1 MYGINILLAMNPG
14 TSIESVVVF
23 PISWARETVLANVA
37 GEVCSPGM
45 ISTNFI
51 TGTGFIKC
59 IPITCSGL
67 VVEEAIFVMEM
78 DDVLVANPDI
88 VTIMKIM
95 SKPRLQE
102 TERWRYYLKWQIF
115 SQSCPAN
122 QTAPF

>member
-1 MYGINILLAMNPG
+1 MYGINILFAMNPG

-67 VVEEAIFVMEM
+67 VVEEAIFVIEM
-78 DDVLVANPDI
+78 DDVFVAKPNI
-88 VTIMKIM
+88 VTIIM
-95 SKPRLQE
+95 IMNNSRL
-102 TERWRYYLKWQIF
+102 
-115 SQSCPAN
+115 
-122 QTAPF
+122 